1 MYLAVQDWKSANTY
15 VGHIM
20 SAEKDPYFY
29 EKE

>member
-15 VGHIM
+15 VSYVM